1 VRGLECY
8 IPVLLLSLSTRAR
21 GRYHQI
27 FAFLKLSEVVKILIP
42 FTSNS
47 HLHPLHSA
55 QESTKEKEIRKVY
68 VKKVLLAV
76 AVAMVVLVGAGV
88 AYAANNSSSETDD
101 DESSKGSVS
110 VAGKN
115 ESSLHK
121 LANIDEAAAEQVAL
135 KAAPGKVHETE
146 LETTDNGYLVYE
158 IEIAGDDGKGHE
170 VTVDAGNG
178 KVLHQDLEEEAEEPE
193 GRGETEAADDGSDHT
208 EDADDG
214 PGEKED
220 AD

>member
-1 VRGLECY
+1 
-8 IPVLLLSLSTRAR
+8 
-21 GRYHQI
+21 
-27 FAFLKLSEVVKILIP
+27 
-42 FTSNS
+42 
-47 HLHPLHSA
+47 
-55 QESTKEKEIRKVY
+55 VY
-68 VKKVLLAV
+68 VKKVLIAV

-88 AYAANNSSSETDD
+88 AYAANNSSPETDE
-101 DESSKGSVS
+101 DESYKGSVS

-135 KAAPGKVHETE
+135 KTAPGTVHETE
-146 LETTDNGYLVYE
+146 LETSDNGYLVYD
-158 IEIAGDDGKGHE
+158 IEIAGKDGKGHE

-178 KVLHQDLEEEAEEPE
+178 KVLHQDIEEEADESD
-193 GRGETEAADDGSDHT
+193 GRGDTEAADDGSHDT

-214 PGEKED
+214 PGDKEE

>member
-1 VRGLECY
+1 VC
-8 IPVLLLSLSTRAR
+8 
-21 GRYHQI
+21 GRCPQI
-27 FAFLKLSEVVKILIP
+27 FAFLKLSEGVKILIP
-42 FTSNS
+42 FTPNT
-47 HLHPLHSA
+47 HLYPLHSA
-55 QESTKEKEIRKVY
+55 QQPPKEREIRKVY

-88 AYAANNSSSETDD
+88 AYGASNSSSETDE
-101 DESSKGSVS
+101 DESYKGSVS

-115 ESSLHK
+115 ESSLYK
-121 LANIDEAAAEQVAL
+121 VANIDQAAAEQVAL
-135 KAAPGKVHETE
+135 KAVPGKVHETE
-146 LETTDNGYLVYE
+146 LETSDNGYVVYD

-178 KVLHQDLEEEAEEPE
+178 KVLHQDLEEEADESD
-193 GRGETEAADDGSDHT
+193 GRDDTETADGSDDT

-214 PGEKED
+214 ASDTED